1 MKARSS
7 IVTTVCLGVLLTGSV
22 QVAAAQSNSN
32 ATVQVGQ
39 VNINRTSQ
47 CGDSNTNSTYQEGRV
62 NINQTHQG
70 ACAQPERGSRGRPS
84 GHDFRG
90 AGRPAHAAASQR

>member
-7 IVTTVCLGVLLTGSV
+7 TVATICLGMLLAVPV
-22 QVAAAQSNSN
+22 QLLASQTNDN
-32 ATVQVGQ
+32 TTIQVGQ

-47 CGDSNTNSTYQEGRV
+47 CGDTNTNSTYQEGRV

-70 ACAQPERGSRGRPS
+70 ACAKPERGAKGKSSGREI
-84 GHDFRG
+84 RG
-90 AGRPAHAAASQR
+90 AGRPAHAAAGQR